1 SLLAWWILARRTR
14 VMTHTLKAST
24 MPEFFGSRYQTKN
37 MKIFSALIIFVF
49 LMPYAASVYMGL
61 GYLFN
66 AIFPGV
72 PVEFC
77 MLIIAALSAFYL
89 VLGGYVATMITDF
102 IQGIIMIVGIIVLVC
117 CITFNP
123 AVGGVGDGLQKISM
137 IVENGKN
144 IGRDLVSVFGG
155 GNWLNLV
162 SLVLLTSFGTWGLP
176 QMIHKFYAIRDEQSI
191 KKATV
196 ISTVF
201 AAIIGIGAYFVG
213 TFGRLFLNN
222 TLPKE
227 GFDKIIPDMLVAAL
241 SNGVFVNIV
250 LAVILLLVLSASMS
264 TLSAIVLSSSSAIAV
279 DLVGEVAPNM
289 DKKKQMLLMR
299 GLCFLFVL
307 LSFIFAVGKL
317 SFIIA
322 LMAFSWGAVSGCFI
336 GPYIWGLYSKKTT
349 RAGAWA
355 GMIAGLGTLLCLV
368 VGTTLMSGFQMASA
382 NSPLFGVIAMI
393 VSCIAVPL
401 VSAFTKPLDKI
412 QVENAFEGI
421 LVSKR

>member
-1 SLLAWWILARRTR
+1 
-14 VMTHTLKAST
+14 
-24 MPEFFGSRYQTKN
+24 
-37 MKIFSALIIFVF
+37 
-49 LMPYAASVYMGL
+49 
-61 GYLFN
+61 
-66 AIFPGV
+66 
-72 PVEFC
+72 
-77 MLIIAALSAFYL
+77 
-89 VLGGYVATMITDF
+89 
-102 IQGIIMIVGIIVLVC
+102 
-117 CITFNP
+117 
-123 AVGGVGDGLQKISM
+123 
-137 IVENGKN
+137 
-144 IGRDLVSVFGG
+144 
-155 GNWLNLV
+155 
-162 SLVLLTSFGTWGLP
+162 
-176 QMIHKFYAIRDEQSI
+176 
-191 KKATV
+191 
-196 ISTVF
+196 
-201 AAIIGIGAYFVG
+201 
-213 TFGRLFLNN
+213 
-222 TLPKE
+222 
-227 GFDKIIPDMLVAAL
+227 
-241 SNGVFVNIV
+241 
-250 LAVILLLVLSASMS
+250 MS

-368 VGTTLMSGFQMASA
+368 LGTTLMSGFQMASA